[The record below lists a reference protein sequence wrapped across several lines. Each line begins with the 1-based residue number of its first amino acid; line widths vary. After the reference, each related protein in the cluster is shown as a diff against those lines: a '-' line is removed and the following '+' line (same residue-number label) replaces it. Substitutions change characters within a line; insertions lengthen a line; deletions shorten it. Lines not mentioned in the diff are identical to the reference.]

1 MDDRASWLGRLLAVS
16 LVAIG
21 LAGCGQEAN
30 RDAVRATTQ
39 RFLVAY
45 AAHKDAAACETLSA
59 DAVKELESQESAP
72 CPQSIG
78 KVKLAGGKIAEVEV
92 TVTNAK
98 VDLVSGE
105 SLFLSEQA
113 DGWKI
118 TALGCRSAGKPA
130 DKPFDCELTS

>member
-21 LAGCGQEAN
+21 LAGCVQDAN
-30 RDAVRATTQ
+30 RDSVRATTQ
-39 RFLVAY
+39 RLLVA
-45 AAHKDAAACETLSA
+45 AAACETLSA

>member
-1 MDDRASWLGRLLAVS
+1 M
-16 LVAIG
+16 
-21 LAGCGQEAN
+21 
-30 RDAVRATTQ
+30 
-39 RFLVAY
+39 
-45 AAHKDAAACETLSA
+45 
-59 DAVKELESQESAP
+59 
-72 CPQSIG
+72 
-78 KVKLAGGKIAEVEV
+78 KLAGGKINEVEV
-92 TVTNAK
+92 TVTIAT